1 MTYGLHDA
9 LNLLNELCRTFGL
22 NLSLSV
28 NCVCPVSRN
37 VDLNEC
43 CCTCVN
49 SLLVHLNDFF
59 TLLHELLCLFL
70 HVADSLVNRKNLC
83 KSKESGLKNCI
94 CTLAKAD
101 LCGNVNSVNCIKLN
115 IVLCDVLLGF
125 CIHLL
130 SKLSGIPLAVDK
142 EYSARL
148 NVLNHLVTLFNI

>member
-1 MTYGLHDA
+1 MSDRLHNA
-9 LNLLNELCRTFGL
+9 VNLLNELCRALCLLL
-22 NLSLSV
+22 NRSIS
-28 NCVCPVSRN
+28 CVSPVSRN

-49 SLLVHLNDFF
+49 SLFVHLNDFF
-59 TLLHELLCLFL
+59 TLLHKLLCLFL

-101 LCGNVNSVNCIKLN
+101 FCGDVDSVNCVKLN
-115 IVLCDVLLGF
+115 VVLCDVLLCF

-148 NVLNHLVTLFNI
+148 NILNHLVALFDV